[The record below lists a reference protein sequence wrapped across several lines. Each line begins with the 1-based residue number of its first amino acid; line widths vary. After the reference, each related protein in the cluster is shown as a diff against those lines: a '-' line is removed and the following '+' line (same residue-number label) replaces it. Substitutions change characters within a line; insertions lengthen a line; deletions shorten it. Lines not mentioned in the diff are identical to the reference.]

1 MIFKSPFQAVKIFQL
16 TGNVLM
22 AIGANY
28 EMILTEMRLRLK
40 SGEVLSEF
48 LEPNRYLEP
57 TSEKWANS
65 NAWNFIPFYSELTGY
80 GLNSFLIEGPPN
92 KKKKIQYIFSNDA
105 VVEIN
110 TFNSQGGAADRSFIR
125 YDESMSEMLTLD
137 EDNIPYRLSR
147 ALKKEDLVVSSFIVQ
162 DDGQYWV
169 YEYLWELGV
178 IIGIRDFSL
187 NSANPFV
194 DLSVAYDE
202 NGKVDRISY
211 LFNDEQVVVFDKNDE
226 G

>member
-1 MIFKSPFQAVKIFQL
+1 MIFNSPLQAVKIFQL

-28 EMILTEMRLRLK
+28 EMILAEMRLRLK
-40 SGEVLSEF
+40 SGDVLSEF
-48 LEPNRYLEP
+48 LELNKNPKP

-65 NAWNFIPFYSELTGY
+65 IAWNFIPFYSELTGY
-80 GLNSFLIEGPPN
+80 GLNSFLIGSPKN

-105 VVEIN
+105 IVEIN

-125 YDESMSEMLTLD
+125 YDESMSEMLTVD

-147 ALKKEDLVVSSFIVQ
+147 KLKKEDLVVGSFIVQ

-187 NSANPFV
+187 NSAKPFV
-194 DLSVAYDE
+194 DLSVAYNE
-202 NGKVDRISY
+202 NGEVDRISY
-211 LFNDEQVVVFDKNDE
+211 LFNDEQVVVYDKK
-226 G
+226 

>member
-1 MIFKSPFQAVKIFQL
+1 MIFNSPLQVVKTSQL

-22 AIGANY
+22 AIGADY
-28 EMILTEMRLRLK
+28 EMILAEMRLRLK
-40 SGEVLSEF
+40 SGHVLSEF
-48 LEPNRYLEP
+48 LELNNNHEP
-57 TSEKWANS
+57 SSEKWANS
-65 NAWNFIPFYSELTGY
+65 IAWNFIPFYSELTGY
-80 GLNSFLIEGPPN
+80 GLNSFLIGSPKN

-105 VVEIN
+105 IVEIN

-125 YDESMSEMLTLD
+125 YDESTSEMLTVD

-147 ALKKEDLVVSSFIVQ
+147 TLKKENLIVSSFIVQ

-187 NSANPFV
+187 NSAKPFV
-194 DLSVAYDE
+194 DLTVAYNE
-202 NGKVDRISY
+202 NGEVDRISY
-211 LFNDEQVVVFDKNDE
+211 LFNDEQVFVYEKK
-226 G
+226 